1 MAVGTYQGVAGL
13 APRLFT
19 LEEENR
25 EPSSPRQREVARGE
39 RPRPARQPAAPS
51 MLQLLATAASA
62 TTTKRNV
69 LMLVADDL
77 RPQLNAACTPLP
89 SRSHPDTPL
98 AACHA

>member
-1 MAVGTYQGVAGL
+1 
-13 APRLFT
+13 
-19 LEEENR
+19 
-25 EPSSPRQREVARGE
+25 
-39 RPRPARQPAAPS
+39 

-77 RPQLNAACTPLP
+77 RPQLNAACTLLP

-98 AACHA
+98 AACP